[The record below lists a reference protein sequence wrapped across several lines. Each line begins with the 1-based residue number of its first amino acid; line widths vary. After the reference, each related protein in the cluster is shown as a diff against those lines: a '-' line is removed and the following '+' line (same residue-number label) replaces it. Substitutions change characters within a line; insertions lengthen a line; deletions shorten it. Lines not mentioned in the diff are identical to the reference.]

1 MADQQPRIPVGQL
14 TPFDSKKSNW
24 TEWVEVLE
32 NYIELNKIESE
43 QEKRAL
49 LITSC
54 GIETCSCNLV
64 QPAKP
69 KEKTFNELVKVV
81 QDQICS
87 QEFQWDN

>member
-1 MADQQPRIPVGQL
+1 MAEPQPRIPVGQL

-54 GIETCSCNLV
+54 RIETYQLMCNLV

-81 QDQICS
+81 QD
-87 QEFQWDN
+87 